1 MNTQLQLPQHPN
13 TKQRKKNIRWAFVV
27 IVGLQLA
34 TIAVLLLPKN
44 KLPSA
49 DTAYLQKT
57 AIKLEEMNLRGAAVD
72 IWLQYIAKT
81 SMDDD
86 KRATLYL
93 RVARLLQNDMQ
104 HEKAAKYFVLCQ
116 RLEKNE
122 ETKRQIA
129 QYLSDS
135 LGEMKRF
142 SAMDDVVK
150 EQVEF
155 GYEKKAKEA
164 LAQIGNVEIYSDD
177 VQKIVTQQI
186 ATKTNLMRLAFP
198 QMSQNT
204 QLLEGM
210 HKQYETAEGKKAA
223 LEEYLFHE
231 VLWRK
236 AIEDGL
242 HEENSHKKSMKS
254 IAKRLLVQEIL
265 QREVNRQ
272 IVVLPDEITSYY
284 QQNSAQ
290 FVTSAFA
297 RVTVKD
303 FAEEEMAN
311 QATLEPEEQEK
322 AITITAETKT
332 IEGIGDISAI
342 VSDIFSVT
350 PSGKTVYTVGEKFVR
365 VWIHEK
371 EKQKQQSLEEVRE
384 QIQSQIYQKKY
395 QMIMQQFMQQLY
407 NKYNV
412 EVFSKQNQE
421 PQTKK

>member
-13 TKQRKKNIRWAFVV
+13 AKQRKKNIRWAFVV
-27 IVGLQLA
+27 IVVLQLA
-34 TIAVLLLPKN
+34 TITVLLLPKN

-72 IWLQYIAKT
+72 VWLQYIAKT
-81 SMDDD
+81 NMDDD
-86 KRATLYL
+86 KRAALYL
-93 RVARLLQNDMQ
+93 RVARLLQNDTQ
-104 HEKAAKYFVLCQ
+104 HEKAAQYFVLSQ

-129 QYLSDS
+129 QHLSDS

-204 QLLEGM
+204 QLMEGM

-236 AIEDGL
+236 ALEDGL
-242 HEENSHKKSMKS
+242 HEENSHKKNMKS
-254 IAKRLLVQEIL
+254 IAKRLLVQDIL

-272 IVVLPDEITSYY
+272 IVVLPDEITSFY

-297 RVTVKD
+297 KITVKD

-311 QATLEPEEQEK
+311 QATLAPEEQEK

-332 IEGIGDISAI
+332 VEGIGDISAI
-342 VSDIFSVT
+342 VADIFSAT
-350 PSGKTVYTVGEKFVR
+350 PSGKTVYAMGEKFVR

-371 EKQKQQSLEEVRE
+371 EKQKQQPLEEVRE